1 MQSLTSA
8 ILCLSYLEET
18 PKRSEKKELL
28 QSAADNPVLKELF
41 RRTYDWQTTYGLTL
55 KMPELPKMASAFS
68 ESYSIEDEWQTFLM
82 LLDSLADRKLTGQ
95 DAVDTIHRFLHA
107 VDPTR
112 GIWYGRVVNRDLRV
126 GVNVATFGDVW
137 PDLRS
142 KFGVSLADKFDSSVE
157 LPYPVATET
166 KLDGLRI
173 TLVYTDGKGV
183 AKTRSGKEYN
193 EVLEHILSSLGPVVK
208 TGAADGEIMA
218 DWAKT
223 GPLSTYGGKRY
234 KSPWGKTSAML
245 KTGTSKGVFNPDRVT
260 PEMWAELRRDLKFWV
275 FDQMTLDV
283 YDPAIAI
290 DNTPFHERRA
300 KLEKTVAATGD
311 DSPIRL
317 MEQIIVNNR
326 QELDDAHTL
335 FLAQEHEGSMIK
347 LLDAP
352 YFPDRTSAMLK
363 RKELEFIDGI
373 ILEVLPGN
381 GRNAKWAGSY
391 QVRLTSGAET
401 SCNIRGDA
409 NRQDHWD
416 RRSDLIGIHIEM
428 TQQKDAKA
436 VSETARFPVFIRLRD
451 DLPRS
456 QV

>member
-1 MQSLTSA
+1 M
-8 ILCLSYLEET
+8 
-18 PKRSEKKELL
+18 
-28 QSAADNPVLKELF
+28 
-41 RRTYDWQTTYGLTL
+41 
-55 KMPELPKMASAFS
+55 
-68 ESYSIEDEWQTFLM
+68 EDEWQTFLM
-82 LLDSLADRKLTGQ
+82 LLDELADRRLTGQ

-112 GIWYGRVVNRDLRV
+112 GIWYGRVINRDLRV
-126 GVNVATFGDVW
+126 GANVATFGAVW

-142 KFGVSLADKFDSSVE
+142 KFGVSLADKFDSTVK
-157 LPYPVATET
+157 LNYPVAVET

-173 TLVYTDGKGV
+173 TLVFTDGKGV

-193 EVLEHILSSLGPVVK
+193 EVLEHILSSLGPVVG
-208 TGAADGEIMA
+208 TGAIDGEIMA
-218 DWAKT
+218 DWAKS
-223 GPLSTYGGKRY
+223 GPQSTYGGKRY

-245 KTGTSKGVFNPDRVT
+245 KTGTYKGVFNPDRVS
-260 PEMWAELRRDLKFWV
+260 PEMWDELRRDLKFWV

-283 YDPAIAI
+283 YDPAIGM
-290 DNTPFHERRA
+290 DKTPFIERRDN
-300 KLEKTVAATGD
+300 LFRTVVKTGKV
-311 DSPIRL
+311 SPIKL
-317 MEQIIVNNR
+317 MEQHIAHDR
-326 QELDDAHTL
+326 TELDEAHAD
-335 FLAQEHEGSMIK
+335 FLAAEHEGSMIK
-347 LLDAP
+347 MLDAP

-381 GRNAKWAGSY
+381 GRNARWAGSY
-391 QVRLTSGAET
+391 RVRLTSGAET

-416 RRSDLIGIHIEM
+416 RRSELIGTHIEM

>member
-8 ILCLSYLEET
+8 IKCLSYLEET
-18 PKRSEKKELL
+18 SKRSEKAELL
-28 QSAADNPVLKELF
+28 RSAADNPILKELF
-41 RRTYDWQTTYGLTL
+41 KRTQTTYGLTL

-68 ESYSIEDEWQTFLM
+68 TSYSMEDEWQTFLM
-82 LLDSLADRKLTGQ
+82 LLDELSDRKLTGQ

-112 GIWYGRVVNRDLRV
+112 GIWYGRVINRDLRI
-126 GVNVATFGDVW
+126 GVNVATFGEVW

-142 KFGVSLADKFDSSVE
+142 KFAVSLADKFDSTVE
-157 LPYPVATET
+157 LNYPVAVET

-173 TLVYTDGKGV
+173 TLVFTDGKGV

-193 EVLEHILSSLGPVVK
+193 EVLEHILSSLGPVVQ

-218 DWAKT
+218 DWEKT

-245 KTGTSKGVFNPDRVT
+245 KTGMSKGVFNPDRIT
-260 PEMWAELRRDLKFWV
+260 PEMWVELRRDLKFWA

-283 YDPAIAI
+283 YDPAIAL
-290 DNTPFHERRA
+290 DKTPFHERRT
-300 KLEKTVAATGD
+300 KLVATVQKTGD
-311 DSPIRL
+311 DSPIKL
-317 MEQIIVNNR
+317 MEQIIVHNR
-326 QELDDAHTL
+326 QELDDAHTY

-347 LLDAP
+347 MLDAP

-363 RKELEFIDGI
+363 RKELEFIDGV

-391 QVRLTSGAET
+391 RVRLTSGAET

-416 RRSDLIGIHIEM
+416 RREELRGMHIEM
-428 TQQKDAKA
+428 TQQKDAKS

-451 DLPRS
+451 DLPKS
-456 QV
+456 NV

>member
-1 MQSLTSA
+1 MQNLTSA
-8 ILCLSYLEET
+8 IKCLSYLEET
-18 PKRSEKKELL
+18 SKRSEKAELL
-28 QSAADNPVLKELF
+28 RSAADNPILKELF
-41 RRTYDWQTTYGLTL
+41 KRTYDWQTTYGLTL

-68 ESYSIEDEWQTFLM
+68 TSYSMEDEWQTFLM
-82 LLDSLADRKLTGQ
+82 LLDELSDRKLTGQ

-112 GIWYGRVVNRDLRV
+112 GIWYGRVINRDLRV
-126 GVNVATFGDVW
+126 GVNVATFGQVW

-142 KFGVSLADKFDSSVE
+142 KFAVSLADKFDSNVE
-157 LPYPVATET
+157 LNYPVAVET

-173 TLVYTDGKGV
+173 TLVFTDGKGV

-193 EVLEHILSSLGPVVK
+193 EVLEHILSALGPVVG
-208 TGAADGEIMA
+208 TGAIDGEIMA
-218 DWAKT
+218 DWAKS
-223 GPLSTYGGKRY
+223 GPQSTYGGKRY

-260 PEMWAELRRDLKFWV
+260 PEMWDELRRDLKFWV

-283 YDPAIAI
+283 YDPAIAL
-290 DNTPFHERRA
+290 DKTPFHARRT
-300 KLEKTVAATGD
+300 KLTKTVGATGQF
-311 DSPIRL
+311 SPIRL
-317 MEQIIVNNR
+317 MKQTIANNR
-326 QELDDAHTL
+326 TELDEAHAD

-347 LLDAP
+347 MLDAP

-373 ILEVLPGN
+373 ILEVLSGS

-391 QVRLTSGAET
+391 KVRLTSGAET

-416 RRSDLIGIHIEM
+416 RRSELIGTHIEM

-451 DLPRS
+451 DLPKS

>member
-1 MQSLTSA
+1 
-8 ILCLSYLEET
+8 
-18 PKRSEKKELL
+18 
-28 QSAADNPVLKELF
+28 
-41 RRTYDWQTTYGLTL
+41 
-55 KMPELPKMASAFS
+55 
-68 ESYSIEDEWQTFLM
+68 
-82 LLDSLADRKLTGQ
+82 
-95 DAVDTIHRFLHA
+95 
-107 VDPTR
+107 
-112 GIWYGRVVNRDLRV
+112 
-126 GVNVATFGDVW
+126 
-137 PDLRS
+137 
-142 KFGVSLADKFDSSVE
+142 VSLADKFDSNVE
-157 LPYPVATET
+157 LPYPVGTET

-173 TLVYTDGKGV
+173 TLVFTDGKGV

-193 EVLEHILSSLGPVVK
+193 EVLEHILSSLGPVVR
-208 TGAADGEIMA
+208 TGATDGEIMA
-218 DWAKT
+218 DWEKT

-245 KTGTSKGVFNPDRVT
+245 KTGMSKGVFNPDRIT
-260 PEMWAELRRDLKFWV
+260 PEMWAELRRDLKFWA

-283 YDPAIAI
+283 YDPAIAL
-290 DNTPFHERRA
+290 DKTPFHERRA
-300 KLEKTVAATGD
+300 NLVKTVAATGD
-311 DSPIRL
+311 DSPIKL

-326 QELDDAHTL
+326 QELDDAHNY
-335 FLAQEHEGSMIK
+335 FLQQEHEGSMIK

-352 YFPDRTSAMLK
+352 YYPDRTSAMLK

-391 QVRLTSGAET
+391 RVRLQSGAET

-416 RRSDLIGIHIEM
+416 NRSDLIGIHIEM